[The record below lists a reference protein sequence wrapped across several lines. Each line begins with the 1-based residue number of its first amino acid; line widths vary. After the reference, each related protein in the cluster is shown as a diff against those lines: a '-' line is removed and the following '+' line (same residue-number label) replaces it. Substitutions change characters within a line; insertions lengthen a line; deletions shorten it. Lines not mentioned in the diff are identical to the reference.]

1 LSGTSSAIVSI
12 FTRTEPD
19 DSHEYLSA
27 PSLLPLVHLLN
38 RHGFRYIKTNLLVPR
53 FATHTF
59 KRGGLSVVLHYFASN
74 SCVGWEI
81 RNPVT
86 EDVAACGS
94 SKGQLASALKLW
106 IDGARSE

>member
-1 LSGTSSAIVSI
+1 MSGASSAVVSI
-12 FTRTEPD
+12 FTRSEPD

-38 RHGFRYIKTNLLVPR
+38 KHGFRYIKTNSAVSH

-74 SCVGWEI
+74 SRVGWEL

-94 SKGQLASALKLW
+94 SKGQLASTLKLW
-106 IDGARSE
+106 IGGARSE